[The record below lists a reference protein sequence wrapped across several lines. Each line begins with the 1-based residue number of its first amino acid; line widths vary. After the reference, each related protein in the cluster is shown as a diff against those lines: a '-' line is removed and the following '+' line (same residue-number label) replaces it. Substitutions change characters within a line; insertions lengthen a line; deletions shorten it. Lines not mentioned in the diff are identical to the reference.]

1 MRMVTKA
8 TFNPSH
14 MASKVMIV
22 GDMFAPN
29 RISSSK
35 IKESFMSS
43 LSFRCGDAPILLSI
57 RNAVSGTA

>member
-22 GDMFAPN
+22 GDMFAPKSN
-29 RISSSK
+29 QQ
-35 IKESFMSS
+35 
-43 LSFRCGDAPILLSI
+43 A
-57 RNAVSGTA
+57 